1 MQFWLKGLSLSLNL
15 CGGVQCWPRHLWTG
29 PTLQGHLSGN
39 KKQQPP
45 TKTTHKLIQAS
56 ENNCVQKQ
64 NYLFSLFHQEIDF
77 VLTSVTLRLQ
87 RSLQLFRAAVTRYA
101 KGSCGTFKYLWLCL
115 ENVVVVKRG
124 EVCICSIKTR
134 ETPGTVTI
142 TCKQSYCC
150 GFIVQ
155 QMCRPSLLQQ
165 WMKRSWTNQ
174 LETHEK
180 IKRTLIFFFPNV
192 QSLSAPCGCRWGDTC
207 TAFQDGYIKD
217 NWTALVSWRR
227 FTSRPRSFFS
237 TQLSFKNLIGCYL
250 KHCHF

>member
-45 TKTTHKLIQAS
+45 IKTTHKLIQAS

-87 RSLQLFRAAVTRYA
+87 RSLHLFSAAVTRYA

-134 ETPGTVTI
+134 DSWDSHDHMQTKLLLRI
-142 TCKQSYCC
+142 YCTTDVST
-150 GFIVQ
+150 FPAAAVNEAKLDKPV
-155 QMCRPSLLQQ
+155 RNP
-165 WMKRSWTNQ
+165 WKDK
-174 LETHEK
+174 THTDLFLSKCAESVC
-180 IKRTLIFFFPNV
+180 TLWV
-192 QSLSAPCGCRWGDTC
+192 
-207 TAFQDGYIKD
+207 
-217 NWTALVSWRR
+217 
-227 FTSRPRSFFS
+227 
-237 TQLSFKNLIGCYL
+237 
-250 KHCHF
+250 